1 MTAENT
7 SARRASTRSIVTM
20 ASALS
25 LLLAFNQDA
34 KAYDEPNLN
43 LGFTSFLDGG
53 LPAGPGFYAVEYL
66 QFYTANKLADQ
77 YGNNLTLPNGKAFP
91 KTDIDALVSLTQFI
105 YVSNLKVG
113 SGSLG
118 MDVIVPWVASA
129 NVDDGLGNSV
139 LKGRTGIGDLLIGPL
154 IQFDPIMGA
163 NGPLFVQRI
172 EFQILAPTGLYD
184 DTAAVQ
190 PGANFWSFD
199 PYYAGTVFITPEWTA
214 SARIHYLW
222 NGKNDDP
229 NRSLQAYLP
238 LVGPNLVSSQ
248 AGQAFHMNFA
258 TEYAVTKELR
268 IGLNGYYLQQ
278 TTDTLVN
285 DIPVPGRKERVAA
298 IGPGFMY
305 SWGPE
310 HTFFFNA
317 YEEFGAENRPEGQ
330 RFTLRYVQHF

>member
-1 MTAENT
+1 MAGQTT
-7 SARRASTRSIVTM
+7 SARGTFKRSIIGI

-25 LLLAFNQDA
+25 LLLAFNQNA
-34 KAYDEPNLN
+34 NAYDEPNLN

-53 LPAGPGFYAVEYL
+53 LPAGAGFYAVEYL
-66 QFYTANKLADQ
+66 QFYTANKLTDQ
-77 YGNNLTLPNGKAFP
+77 YGNSLGLPKS
-91 KTDIDALVSLTQFI
+91 DIDALVSLTQFI

-118 MDVIVPWVASA
+118 LDVIVPWVASA
-129 NVDDGLGNSV
+129 NVDDGLGNSI
-139 LKGRTGIGDLLIGPL
+139 LKGRTGVGDLLIGPL

-172 EFQILAPTGLYD
+172 EFQVLAPTGLYD
-184 DTAAVQ
+184 NTAAVQ

-229 NRSLQAYLP
+229 NVSLHAVLP
-238 LVGPNLVSSQ
+238 PGANLVSSQ

-258 TEYAVTKELR
+258 TEYALTKELR

-298 IGPGFMY
+298 VGPGFMY

-317 YEEFGAENRPEGQ
+317 YQEFGAENRPEGQ

>member
-1 MTAENT
+1 MAGKTK
-7 SARRASTRSIVTM
+7 SARWTFASGAVAT
-20 ASALS
+20 
-25 LLLAFNQDA
+25 AFVLGLTFGGSQNA
-34 KAYDEPNLN
+34 AAYDQPNLN

-66 QFYTANKLADQ
+66 QFYTANRLTDQ
-77 YGNNLTLPNGKAFP
+77 YGNNLGAALGLP

-113 SGSLG
+113 TGSLG

-129 NVDDGLGNSV
+129 NVDDGIGNAA

-163 NGPLFVQRI
+163 NGPLLVQRI

-184 DTAAVQ
+184 NSAAVQ

-199 PYYAGTVFITPEWTA
+199 PYYSGTVFITPEWTA

-222 NGKNDDP
+222 NGKNDEP
-229 NRSLQAYLP
+229 NVAL
-238 LVGPNLVSSQ
+238 GPTAVSSQ

-317 YEEFGAENRPEGQ
+317 YKEFGAENRPEGE
-330 RFTLRYVQHF
+330 RFTVRYVQHF

>member
-1 MTAENT
+1 MAAKKTG
-7 SARRASTRSIVTM
+7 ARRSAAKSIVTF

-25 LLLAFNQDA
+25 ISLALGNTA

-53 LPAGPGFYAVEYL
+53 VPAGPGFYAVEYM
-66 QFYTANKLADQ
+66 QFYTANKLTDQ
-77 YGNNLTLPNGKAFP
+77 FGHNLGGDLGLP

-105 YVSNLKVG
+105 YVSNLKIG
-113 SGSLG
+113 PGSLG
-118 MDVIVPWVASA
+118 LDVIVPWVASA
-129 NVDDGLGNSV
+129 NVDDGRNNTV
-139 LKGRTGIGDLLIGPL
+139 LSGRTGVGDLLIGPL

-163 NGPLFVQRI
+163 NGPLFVHRI
-172 EFQILAPTGLYD
+172 EFQIIAPTGEYD
-184 DTAAVQ
+184 RTAAVQ

-199 PYYAGTVFITPEWTA
+199 PYWSGTYFLTPEWTV

-229 NRSLQAYLP
+229 NASLQAYAP
-238 LVGPNLVSSQ
+238 LLGPIVSSQ

-258 TEYAVTKELR
+258 SEYAVTKELR
-268 IGLNGYYLQQ
+268 VGLNGYYLQQ
-278 TTDTLVN
+278 TTDTLIN

-310 HTFFFNA
+310 HTLFFNA
-317 YEEFGAENRPEGQ
+317 YQEFAAENRPEGE
-330 RFTLRYVQHF
+330 RFTVRYVQHF

>member
-1 MTAENT
+1 
-7 SARRASTRSIVTM
+7 M
-20 ASALS
+20 AGKTKSVGRTLTQGIIGAAFALGLTFGGS
-25 LLLAFNQDA
+25 QNA
-34 KAYDEPNLN
+34 KAYDQPNLN
-43 LGFTSFLDGG
+43 LGLTSFLDGG

-66 QFYTANKLADQ
+66 QFYTADKLTDQ
-77 YGNNLTLPNGKAFP
+77 YGNSLGLPKS
-91 KTDIDALVSLTQFI
+91 DIDAFASLTQFI

-113 SGSLG
+113 SANLG
-118 MDVIVPWVASA
+118 LDVIVPWLASA
-129 NVDDGLGNSV
+129 NVDDGLGNTQ
-139 LKGRTGIGDLLIGPL
+139 LRGRTGVGDVLIGPL

-163 NGPLFVQRI
+163 NGPLLVQRI

-229 NRSLQAYLP
+229 NRSLQVYLP
-238 LVGPNLVSSQ
+238 QVGANLVSSQ

-258 TEYAVTKELR
+258 SEYAVTKELR
-268 IGLNGYYLQQ
+268 IGVNGYYLQQ

-298 IGPGFMY
+298 IGPGFTY
-305 SWGPE
+305 SWGPDQNL
-310 HTFFFNA
+310 FFNA
-317 YEEFGAENRPEGQ
+317 YQEFGAENRPEGE
-330 RFTLRYVQHF
+330 RFVMRYVQHF

>member
-1 MTAENT
+1 MAGKTTGARGT
-7 SARRASTRSIVTM
+7 SAKIIIGI

-25 LLLAFNQDA
+25 LLVGFNQSA

-66 QFYTANKLADQ
+66 QFYTANKLTDQ
-77 YGNNLTLPNGKAFP
+77 YGSNLGAALGLP
-91 KTDIDALVSLTQFI
+91 KTNIDALVSLTQFI

-129 NVDDGLGNSV
+129 NVDDGIGNAA
-139 LKGRTGIGDLLIGPL
+139 LKGRTGVGDLLIGPL

-184 DTAAVQ
+184 RTAAVQ

-222 NGKNDDP
+222 NGKNDEP
-229 NRSLQAYLP
+229 NVAL
-238 LVGPNLVSSQ
+238 GPAAVSSR

-258 TEYAVTKELR
+258 SEYAVTKELR

-278 TTDTLVN
+278 TTDTEVN
-285 DIPVPGRKERVAA
+285 DIAVLGRRERVAA
-298 IGPGFMY
+298 IGPGFVY

-317 YEEFGAENRPEGQ
+317 YQEFGAENRPEGE
-330 RFTLRYVQHF
+330 RFTVRYVQHF

>member
-1 MTAENT
+1 MTVENT
-7 SARRASTRSIVTM
+7 SARRTSARSVITM

-25 LLLAFNQDA
+25 LLLAFNQTA
-34 KAYDEPNLN
+34 NAYDEPNLN

-66 QFYTANKLADQ
+66 QFYTANKLTDQ
-77 YGNNLTLPNGKAFP
+77 NGNNLTLPNGSAFP
-91 KTDIDALVSLTQFI
+91 KTDVNALASLTQLI
-105 YVSNLKVG
+105 YVSSLKVG
-113 SGSLG
+113 SASLG
-118 MDVIVPWVASA
+118 LDVIVPAVASA
-129 NVDDGLGNSV
+129 NVADGLNNSV
-139 LKGRTGIGDLLIGPL
+139 LKGTTGVGDLLIGPL

-172 EFQILAPTGLYD
+172 EFQILAPTGDYD
-184 DTAAVQ
+184 RTAAVQ

-199 PYYAGTVFITPEWTA
+199 PYWSGTYFITPDWTA

-222 NGKNDDP
+222 NGVNDDP
-229 NRSLQAYLP
+229 NVALGPTAY
-238 LVGPNLVSSQ
+238 SSQ

-268 IGLNGYYLQQ
+268 IGLNGYFLQQ

-298 IGPGFMY
+298 LGPGFMY

-310 HTFFFNA
+310 HTLFFNA
-317 YEEFGAENRPEGQ
+317 YQEFAAENRPEGE

>member
-1 MTAENT
+1 
-7 SARRASTRSIVTM
+7 
-20 ASALS
+20 
-25 LLLAFNQDA
+25 LACNQNA
-34 KAYDEPNLN
+34 NAYDEPNLN

-66 QFYTANKLADQ
+66 QYYTANRLTDQ
-77 YGNNLTLPNGKAFP
+77 NGNNLGLP
-91 KTDIDALVSLTQFI
+91 KTDVDALISLTQFI

-129 NVDDGLGNSV
+129 NVDDGLGNTV
-139 LKGRTGIGDLLIGPL
+139 LKGRTGVGDLLIGPL

-172 EFQILAPTGLYD
+172 EFQVLAPTGLYD
-184 DTAAVQ
+184 RTAAVQ

-229 NRSLQAYLP
+229 NVALQAALP
-238 LVGPNLVSSQ
+238 GVNIVSSQ

-258 TEYAVTKELR
+258 TEYAFTKELR

-285 DIPVPGRKERVAA
+285 DMPVLGRKERVAA
-298 IGPGFMY
+298 IGPGFLY
-305 SWGPE
+305 SWGPDWNL
-310 HTFFFNA
+310 FFNA
-317 YEEFGAENRPEGQ
+317 FQEFGAENRPEGQ

>member
-1 MTAENT
+1 MAGKTTGARGT
-7 SARRASTRSIVTM
+7 SAKSIIGI

-25 LLLAFNQDA
+25 LLVAFNQSA

-66 QFYTANKLADQ
+66 QFYKANKLTDQ
-77 YGNNLTLPNGKAFP
+77 YGNSLGLPKS
-91 KTDIDALVSLTQFI
+91 DIDALVSLTQFI

-118 MDVIVPWVASA
+118 LDVIVPWVASA

-139 LKGRTGIGDLLIGPL
+139 LKGRTGLGDLLIGPL

-184 DTAAVQ
+184 RTAAVQ

-199 PYYAGTVFITPEWTA
+199 PY
-214 SARIHYLW
+214 
-222 NGKNDDP
+222 
-229 NRSLQAYLP
+229 
-238 LVGPNLVSSQ
+238 
-248 AGQAFHMNFA
+248 
-258 TEYAVTKELR
+258 
-268 IGLNGYYLQQ
+268 
-278 TTDTLVN
+278 
-285 DIPVPGRKERVAA
+285 
-298 IGPGFMY
+298 
-305 SWGPE
+305 
-310 HTFFFNA
+310 
-317 YEEFGAENRPEGQ
+317 
-330 RFTLRYVQHF
+330 

>member
-1 MTAENT
+1 MAGKTTGARGT
-7 SARRASTRSIVTM
+7 SAKIIIGIASV
-20 ASALS
+20 LS
-25 LLLAFNQDA
+25 LLVGFNQSA

-66 QFYTANKLADQ
+66 QFYTANKLTDQ
-77 YGNNLTLPNGKAFP
+77 YGSNLGAALGLP
-91 KTDIDALVSLTQFI
+91 KTNIDALVSLTQFI

-129 NVDDGLGNSV
+129 NVDDGIGNAA
-139 LKGRTGIGDLLIGPL
+139 LKGRTGVGDLLIGPL

-184 DTAAVQ
+184 RTAAVQ

-222 NGKNDDP
+222 NGKNDEP
-229 NRSLQAYLP
+229 NVAL
-238 LVGPNLVSSQ
+238 GPAAVSSR

-258 TEYAVTKELR
+258 SEYAVTKELR

-278 TTDTLVN
+278 TTDTEVN
-285 DIPVPGRKERVAA
+285 DIAVLGRRERVAA
-298 IGPGFMY
+298 IGPGFVY

-317 YEEFGAENRPEGQ
+317 YQEFGAENRPEGE
-330 RFTLRYVQHF
+330 RFTVRYVQHF

>member
-1 MTAENT
+1 MAGKTTGARGT
-7 SARRASTRSIVTM
+7 SAKSIIGI

-25 LLLAFNQDA
+25 LLVAFNQSA

-66 QFYTANKLADQ
+66 QFYTANKLTDQ
-77 YGNNLTLPNGKAFP
+77 YGNSLGLPKS
-91 KTDIDALVSLTQFI
+91 DIDALVSLTQFI

-118 MDVIVPWVASA
+118 LDVIVPWVASA

-139 LKGRTGIGDLLIGPL
+139 LKGRTGLGDLLIGPL

-184 DTAAVQ
+184 RTAAVQ

-222 NGKNDDP
+222 NGKNDEP
-229 NRSLQAYLP
+229 NVAL
-238 LVGPNLVSSQ
+238 GPGAVSSQ

-258 TEYAVTKELR
+258 SEYAVTKELR

-278 TTDTLVN
+278 TTDTEVN
-285 DIPVPGRKERVAA
+285 DIPVPGRRERVAA
-298 IGPGFMY
+298 IGPGFVY

-317 YEEFGAENRPEGQ
+317 YEEFGAENRPEGE
-330 RFTLRYVQHF
+330 RFTVRYVQHF